1 MPTSV
6 EICLCSRDGRFDRD
20 VMVAAE
26 AACVCAAN
34 HGIGCELAV
43 AVDQYG
49 VAPVR
54 NRGTA
59 AFLSRDHGYLLFVDD
74 DVILPEAAVALL
86 SQAATRHPGD
96 LIGGCV
102 PSLLDGCR
110 PYVQVA
116 PVGGMGWLHEWPES
130 DVEAERIGGGCM
142 LIPRGLFSLVGC
154 PWFRWLERYVEGKGL
169 RALSEDA
176 DFCNRVREGGRRVW
190 ATGAVRCGH
199 KKQIDVATLI
209 GGEM

>member
-1 MPTSV
+1 VPTSV
-6 EICLCSRDGRFDRD
+6 EVCLCSRDGRFDRD

-26 AACVCAAN
+26 AACVHAAN
-34 HGIGCELAV
+34 DGIGCELAV

-54 NRGTA
+54 NRGAA
-59 AFLSRDHGYLLFVDD
+59 AFLGRDHTHLLFVDD
-74 DVILPEAAVALL
+74 DVILPVAAVTLL
-86 SQAATRHPGD
+86 AQAAARHPGD

-102 PSLLDGCR
+102 PSLLDGHK

-116 PVGGMGWLHEWPES
+116 QVGGDGWADEWPES
-130 DVEAERIGGGCM
+130 DVEAQRIGGGCM
-142 LIPRGLFSLVGC
+142 LIPRGLFTLVGC
-154 PWFRWLERYVEGKGL
+154 PWFRWVERYVEGRGL
-169 RALSEDA
+169 VALSDDV

-199 KKQIDVATLI
+199 KKQIDVAALI
-209 GGEM
+209 GGPT